1 MPNDIDEFF
10 TADDPAFSERLNTP
24 MILTEI
30 FSMKPVINLPTDFK
44 NGEYPSD
51 ENKRKAN
58 FSIINVINVNCINTS
73 DGFTANADNQEFTLR
88 VYPNFHN
95 FKWWNSITWTGTGT
109 ISVQMK
115 DSKTGAILINNIGN
129 GVNLN
134 SFNIGHKQVDIIFT
148 LSNGARVTNISFEY
162 KNNPKNSSMDWQ
174 IPLANIQGL
183 VTELAEKAT
192 KQELQALEDK
202 IYYIGKIEHIAVDK
216 TPSELDLPGTWE
228 QMKGRFLLGSDGTIY
243 PFGSKAGSSTHNL
256 SNPEMPVH
264 NHTGSISSVS
274 LTTNSSGSH
283 IHNPNSGERFITRTN
298 GGSHGGLSTESPTVG
313 SSYTYTTTTQTTS
326 GGLHNHIINAHYHDL
341 TINNN
346 GSGQAHN
353 NMPPYEVVHIWKRI
367 S

>member
-1 MPNDIDEFF
+1 MPNNIDEFF

-115 DSKTGAILINNIGN
+115 DSKTGAILISDIGN

-174 IPLANIQGL
+174 IPLSNIQGL

-192 KQELQALEDK
+192 KTELEAQLNK

-216 TPSELDLPGTWE
+216 TPSELNLPGTWE
-228 QMKGRFLLGSDGTIY
+228 QMEGRFLLGSDGSIY
-243 PFGSKAGSSTHNL
+243 PLGSKAGSSTHILNDA
-256 SNPEMPVH
+256 EMPNHTHLQNSH
-264 NHTGSISSVS
+264 NHTQLSHNHSPSSNSDITFLTRDGGGIGNKAFAQNGMQVYETTAKTNSVS
-274 LTTNSSGSH
+274 
-283 IHNPNSGERFITRTN
+283 P
-298 GGSHGGLSTESPTVG
+298 
-313 SSYTYTTTTQTTS
+313 
-326 GGLHNHIINAHYHDL
+326 
-341 TINNN
+341 TINSTTAINQST
-346 GSGQAHN
+346 GGGGAHN